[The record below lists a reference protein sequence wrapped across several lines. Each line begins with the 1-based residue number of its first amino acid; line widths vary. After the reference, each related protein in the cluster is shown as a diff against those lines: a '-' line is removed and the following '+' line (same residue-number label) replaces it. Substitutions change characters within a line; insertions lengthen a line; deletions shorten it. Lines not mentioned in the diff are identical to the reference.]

1 MTAAENVLVTIK
13 ILSSP
18 VSLLQRFGRLTVSQ
32 DKGRF
37 GRHEHIESAMHNI
50 ELILTLAAGFS
61 AALVLGYLTHRLGW
75 SPIVGYLLAGILVG
89 PQTPGFVADRH
100 LAEQLAE
107 VGVILL
113 MFGVGLHF
121 HLKDLLAVKK
131 IAVIGAVV
139 QSAVAT
145 ALGAVTAH
153 AFGWTWSAGIVFGL
167 ALSVASTVVLVRVLS
182 DNNLLHSSTG
192 RIAIGWLV
200 MEDIFTVFVL
210 VLLPVPFG
218 NSADETRSLP
228 LAFGIATIKLA
239 AFAAIM
245 LLIGPRIIP
254 RLLNKIAAT
263 HSREL
268 FTLAVLA
275 IALGIAAGSTFFF
288 QISMAL
294 GAFLAGMV
302 VGQSDFSARAAADAL
317 PMRDAFAVMFF
328 LSVGML
334 FDPRQA
340 IDSPRLIIATLAII
354 LIGKP
359 LAAMTIAVALGY
371 SSKVGLGVAVA
382 LAQIGE
388 FSFLLAALGTQLG
401 ALPDEAMNPIVAG
414 AILSITLN
422 PMLYGAI
429 PHIDSFVERRRRLW
443 SLLNA
448 RANRG
453 VHDMPARKTEPVHRA
468 IVVGY
473 GPIGQTVVRLLRD
486 RSIEPTVIEMNIET
500 ARRLRGEGI
509 RAIYGDANQNEIL
522 EQAGVSGAMSLILSS
537 SGSAA
542 AVEAIRTARQ
552 HNPDILVIARADFLK
567 ETELM
572 RKAGAD
578 EVFSGEGEVALA
590 MTDSILRHIGST
602 PAQLDETREWIRTHL
617 FAATSEKTEAS
628 TRNGN

>member
-1 MTAAENVLVTIK
+1 
-13 ILSSP
+13 
-18 VSLLQRFGRLTVSQ
+18 
-32 DKGRF
+32 
-37 GRHEHIESAMHNI
+37 MHNI

-75 SPIVGYLLAGILVG
+75 SPIVGYLLAGVLVG

-121 HLKDLLAVKK
+121 HLKDLMAVKN
-131 IAVIGAVV
+131 IAVAGAVV
-139 QSAVAT
+139 QSATAT
-145 ALGAVTAH
+145 ALGAATAH
-153 AFGWTWSAGIVFGL
+153 AFGWSWSAGIVFGL

-182 DNNLLHSSTG
+182 DHGVLHSSTG
-192 RIAIGWLV
+192 RIAVGWLV
-200 MEDIFTVFVL
+200 MEDILTVFVL
-210 VLLPVPFG
+210 VVLPVLFG
-218 NSADETRSLP
+218 RSNGEDSNLM
-228 LAFGIATIKLA
+228 LAFVMATVKLA
-239 AFAAIM
+239 AFGAIM
-245 LLIGPRIIP
+245 LLIGPKVIP
-254 RLLNKIAAT
+254 RLLNRIAAT

-275 IALGIAAGSTFFF
+275 LALGIAASSTYFF

-302 VGQSDFSARAAADAL
+302 VGQSDFSARAAAEAL

-340 IDSPRLIIATLAII
+340 IQSPLLILATLGII
-354 LIGKP
+354 VIGKP
-359 LAAMTIAVALGY
+359 LAAVLISTLLGY
-371 SSKVGLGVAVA
+371 SSKVGIGVAVA

-388 FSFLLAALGTQLG
+388 FSFLLAAMGTQIG
-401 ALPDEAMNPIVAG
+401 ALPPEAMNPIVAG

-422 PMLYGAI
+422 PMLYSATPRVNGFI
-429 PHIDSFVERRRRLW
+429 EKHRWLWRVLNIRVKDEVGGLPPRR
-443 SLLNA
+443 A
-448 RANRG
+448 
-453 VHDMPARKTEPVHRA
+453 EPVHRA

-473 GPIGQTVVRLLRD
+473 GPIGQTVVRLLKD
-486 RSIEPTVIEMNIET
+486 RSIEPTVIEMNIDT
-500 ARRLRGEGI
+500 ARRLRAQGI
-509 RAIYGDANQNEIL
+509 RAIYGDANQNEVL
-522 EQAGVSGAMSLILSS
+522 EQAGVNGAMSLILSS
-537 SGSAA
+537 SGSAD

-552 HNPDILVIARADFLK
+552 HNPHILVIARADFLGQ
-567 ETELM
+567 TEIM
-572 RKAGAD
+572 RHAGAD

-602 PAQLDETREWIRTHL
+602 PAQLDETHEWIRRHL
-617 FAATSEKTEAS
+617 FTGTAAD
-628 TRNGN
+628 